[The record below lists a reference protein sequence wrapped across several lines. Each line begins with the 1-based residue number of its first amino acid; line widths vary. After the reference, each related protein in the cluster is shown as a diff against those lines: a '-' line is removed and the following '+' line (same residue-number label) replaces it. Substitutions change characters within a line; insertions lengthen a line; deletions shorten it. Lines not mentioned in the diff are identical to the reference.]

1 MNTKKEII
9 EYVREIES
17 FYTKE
22 IMKVTLKARK
32 NIEKSRLKTNLMAT
46 KVDQRRE
53 LEEIFVDSIKTVKR
67 MIKI

>member
-46 KVDQRRE
+46 KVD
-53 LEEIFVDSIKTVKR
+53 
-67 MIKI
+67 